1 MSFASRQER
10 SSSAKK
16 LVRLEYDAAL
26 FAQGDQ
32 AVSLES
38 SRNWAAH
45 IRQYVRMNVAT
56 LPAHMCRYGR
66 SAGRSLPPR
75 FRLVVHRTLDS
86 VVLRV
91 MWLSCWF

>member
-45 IRQYVRMNVAT
+45 IRQY
-56 LPAHMCRYGR
+56 GR
-66 SAGRSLPPR
+66 SIESAYVPLWAGCVRPR
-75 FRLVVHRTLDS
+75 DGAVLVRP
-86 VVLRV
+86 
-91 MWLSCWF
+91 WQPK